1 MARSTLR
8 RENADT
14 PQVRCDHCGRWA
26 YLEETEYK
34 TYREARGADG
44 YVCRLCSRDDALAVK
59 LSALEAETEKLRG
72 VVAQLQVQILSLT
85 TTTGRNAEFGAA
97 VNEACSGR
105 RGLEHET
112 GQSTQVHPNLEA
124 ASPRVTESTPELDTP
139 DVCARRDQHN
149 TSLGEQ
155 AKLESP
161 DSPGRESLEPAP
173 EDPVISLDMVSHG
186 LGDNSAQEA
195 EISAVHVEEV
205 GGAAENEGAQS
216 TEDGRHS
223 CTDAPNAALTLQSKE
238 RKELPSQ
245 KEKVRG
251 RRGDNQRESTFST
264 TPRSIP
270 GHREAAQ
277 QDIHLEQH
285 VSRPTV
291 QGRMPTRS
299 GGNWVFPARSARR
312 EVLIVGDAN
321 VGKMA
326 TAILE
331 AMDSPGAVGLLY
343 GRKATTAQAFKYIA
357 SYERRA
363 KSIPRR
369 YVVHVGLVDVLRRT
383 PDEIVHSL
391 NASSANGVDDIVVCS
406 IPEVATKGEEVRAAI
421 LLANARIRKWCRRT
435 RRRFIDLSRGWQ
447 DTMLEKDG
455 LYSLEGASFVAAKI
469 AQATLPFL
477 GERWQNHQRKPV
489 ELRYVTPPVQQAPNN
504 GTLGLLSASITAAQ
518 SVPPQSLAQ
527 MTPLLQFSQP
537 TLAPQEGVPWRP
549 TIGMLP
555 MQPLQGPPP
564 PESMMPAVQAPMAF
578 WRAQPSVPV
587 RNSGLEE
594 VNQSAI
600 EAMRTA
606 NKPAGAAISGAPP
619 PMPPPPPFHRPAQS
633 PRVSPHLPMA
643 HPIPPPWSDGHHQ
656 MLPRQSPST
665 VLATPP
671 QGPHSVHTV
680 PTWGPIRPPVWNP
693 QSDMPAIYSA
703 VGDMVRHHLML
714 AGRSVQ

>member
-1 MARSTLR
+1 MLRCCCCKNYFFIISCFIFVTTSRSTSGGNNNTT
-8 RENADT
+8 NADGLLLVDLVVAGLVPLEADNGSGSSGVSIDYKSPSLLLRVNESQKKFIKMSNVWLQFGET
-14 PQVRCDHCGRWA
+14 TRNMAEVWLHVNRGHKFRSDTINRTNEIPWA

-44 YVCRLCSRDDALAVK
+44 YVCRLCFRDDALAVK

-112 GQSTQVHPNLEA
+112 GQSTQVHLNLEA

-155 AKLESP
+155 AKLASP
-161 DSPGRESLEPAP
+161 DSPGHESLESAP

-195 EISAVHVEEV
+195 EISGVHVEEV
-205 GGAAENEGAQS
+205 GGEAENEGAQS

-223 CTDAPNAALTLQSKE
+223 CTDTPNAALTLQSKE

-251 RRGDNQRESTFST
+251 RRGDHQRESTFST
-264 TPRSIP
+264 TPRSTP

-291 QGRMPTRS
+291 QGRMPTQS
-299 GGNWVFPARSARR
+299 GGNWVFPARSAHR

-343 GRKATTAQAFKYIA
+343 GRKATTATAFKYIA

-369 YVVHVGLVDVLRRT
+369 YVVHVGLVDLLRRT

-391 NASSANGVDDIVVCS
+391 NTSSANGVDDIVVCS
-406 IPEVATKGEEVRAAI
+406 IPEVATRA
-421 LLANARIRKWCRRT
+421 
-435 RRRFIDLSRGWQ
+435 RRFIDLSRGWQ

-455 LYSLEGASFVAAKI
+455 LYSLEGAGFVAAKI

-489 ELRYVTPPVQQAPNN
+489 EPSDRLWQLVQPQVRPVRANKR
-504 GTLGLLSASITAAQ
+504 
-518 SVPPQSLAQ
+518 
-527 MTPLLQFSQP
+527 LQRCP
-537 TLAPQEGVPWRP
+537 A
-549 TIGMLP
+549 I
-555 MQPLQGPPP
+555 QGP
-564 PESMMPAVQAPMAF
+564 S
-578 WRAQPSVPV
+578 R
-587 RNSGLEE
+587 
-594 VNQSAI
+594 
-600 EAMRTA
+600 
-606 NKPAGAAISGAPP
+606 KPC
-619 PMPPPPPFHRPAQS
+619 S
-633 PRVSPHLPMA
+633 PIPLRGFAPHLPRA
-643 HPIPPPWSDGHHQ
+643 SPKRRIPGATTATTTITMDKESIKKQIENLRYQAQMERWPLSKSIQALREYIEENERTDPLIHAPDKKSNPWAEKGKCLI
-656 MLPRQSPST
+656 M
-665 VLATPP
+665 
-671 QGPHSVHTV
+671 
-680 PTWGPIRPPVWNP
+680 
-693 QSDMPAIYSA
+693 
-703 VGDMVRHHLML
+703 
-714 AGRSVQ
+714 

>member
-112 GQSTQVHPNLEA
+112 GQSTQVHLNLEA

-195 EISAVHVEEV
+195 EISGVHVEEV
-205 GGAAENEGAQS
+205 GGEAENEGAQS

-264 TPRSIP
+264 TPRSTP

-455 LYSLEGASFVAAKI
+455 LYSLEGAGFVAAKI

-564 PESMMPAVQAPMAF
+564 PESMIPAVQAPMAF